1 MSTLEAG
8 WVTFT
13 MQTLDGEAD
22 HGLALVRL
30 KGDVTMDDALQAESF
45 AQFEKM
51 VHPIG
56 GLVGLTGAASHSVTV
71 RLAAGSYGMFDFG
84 ESEAGPNMHRGMAAT
99 LEVASGDGAAGVEPS
114 SDGEIVMREFA
125 IDVPEGFTGQGT
137 YLVRNAGD
145 LHHELNIGRVRG
157 GGRCHRGGTARRRD
171 RREPHHRGA
180 GRVGPQP
187 G

>member
-1 MSTLEAG
+1 MNTSMVSRGTAVSAAVVMVLGACSSSGGSEANEAEQQVVRVVADDSSWDDVG
-8 WVTFT
+8 DRPRWRPVGSRSRCRPAN
-13 MQTLDGEAD
+13 GEAD

-71 RLAAGSYGMFDFG
+71 RLAPGSYGMFDFG

-99 LEVASGDGAAGVEPS
+99 LEVA
-114 SDGEIVMREFA
+114 
-125 IDVPEGFTGQGT
+125 
-137 YLVRNAGD
+137 VR
-145 LHHELNIGRVRG
+145 
-157 GGRCHRGGTARRRD
+157 
-171 RREPHHRGA
+171 
-180 GRVGPQP
+180 
-187 G
+187 